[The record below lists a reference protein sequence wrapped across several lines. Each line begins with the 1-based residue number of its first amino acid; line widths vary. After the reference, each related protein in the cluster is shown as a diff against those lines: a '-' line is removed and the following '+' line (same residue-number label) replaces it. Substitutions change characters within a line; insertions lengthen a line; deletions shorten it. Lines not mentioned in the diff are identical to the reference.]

1 MLHHE
6 IYLSRPIRI
15 RATLQVGSPAV
26 VMDGLRD
33 ILLIEIVAALV
44 VSGEVVL
51 VLVAAGNAR
60 NY

>member
-51 VLVAAGNAR
+51 VLVAAGHAG